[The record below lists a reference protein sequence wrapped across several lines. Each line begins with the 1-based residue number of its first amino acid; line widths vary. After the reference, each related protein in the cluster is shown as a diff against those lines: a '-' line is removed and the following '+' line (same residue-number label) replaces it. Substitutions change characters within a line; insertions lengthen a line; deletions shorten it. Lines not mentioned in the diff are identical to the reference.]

1 VTIQCKYLG
10 LACKLLTTVR
20 ASITSGKEEG
30 LEWADHIEDIAK
42 NFLIGQINVNMHKIK
57 GVKKHEQQRLLRE
70 IIYEFYSIRTYY
82 MKEVNKNE
90 NLVCE
95 EAPLKMLKKLEYL
108 DKRDPLTLFHITTNA
123 KEKVGG
129 IEQVTEALNNKIKR
143 EIKSHPR

>member
-1 VTIQCKYLG
+1 
-10 LACKLLTTVR
+10 
-20 ASITSGKEEG
+20 
-30 LEWADHIEDIAK
+30 
-42 NFLIGQINVNMHKIK
+42 
-57 GVKKHEQQRLLRE
+57 
-70 IIYEFYSIRTYY
+70 
-82 MKEVNKNE
+82 MKEVNMSE

-143 EIKSHPR
+143 EIKILQNLCGGKNVIQLLDVVRDPQSKTPSLILLMTLY